1 MTVIVVAL
9 ALVAPV
15 QVPVVRCQTRSCEAR
30 VQHRRMRRAVKP
42 YRPWLDR
49 LAMCE
54 NSGRLRGGNGSHW
67 GPFQFDLQTWLS
79 VGGPAP
85 GPWAHGWLEHRYRAV
100 LLRRTRGTQ
109 PWECKV

>member
-1 MTVIVVAL
+1 MTVLLAVLAVA
-9 ALVAPV
+9 APAPAAPV
-15 QVPVVRCQTRSCEAR
+15 CQTTACTRR
-30 VQHRRMRRAVKP
+30 VEHKRMRRAVKP

-49 LAMCE
+49 LALCE

-67 GPFQFDLQTWLS
+67 GPFQFDAATWFS
-79 VGGPAP
+79 VGGPLP
-85 GPWAHGWLEHRYRAV
+85 GPQAGGWLEHRYRAV